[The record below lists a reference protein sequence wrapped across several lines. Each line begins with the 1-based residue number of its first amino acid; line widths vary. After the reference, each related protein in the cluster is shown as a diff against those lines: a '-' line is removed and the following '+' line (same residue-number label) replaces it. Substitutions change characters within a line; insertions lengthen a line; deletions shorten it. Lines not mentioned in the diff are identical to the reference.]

1 MSVDTGAL
9 THPSQIGTD
18 DRALPYSVEAL
29 DVRGRVVTLGE
40 ALDRILSRHAYPQPV
55 SKLLGEAVVL
65 TALLALAMKG
75 DKGRFILQTQ
85 TSGPVSMLVVDV
97 RLPGTI
103 RATAGFDAEAV
114 EALGAHPS
122 DGALLGEGSLAM
134 TVEQGHAAH
143 RYQGFTPLEGQS
155 LEEAAHRYFEQS
167 EQIPT
172 IVRLAVAEMIDRD
185 DDGTARHRWRAG
197 GLLAQFLPE
206 SEERVRRRDLPG
218 GDVPEGTD
226 EVAPHKEDD
235 AWVEARSLVETI
247 EDHELTDPAIS
258 AERLLVRL
266 FHERDPRVF
275 ETVPLAEDC
284 TCSRGRIEGVLR
296 QMSGDE
302 IEASVEDGQIRVTC
316 EFCGKH
322 YAFDPGPFRETSND

>member
-1 MSVDTGAL
+1 MSFEVGAL
-9 THPSQIGTD
+9 ARQSSIETD

-29 DVRGRVVTLGE
+29 DLRGRVVTLGD

-65 TALLALAMKG
+65 ATLLALAMKG
-75 DKGRFILQTQ
+75 EKGRFILQTQ

-103 RATAGFDAEAV
+103 RATAGFDVDAV
-114 EALGAHPS
+114 AALGPNPG
-122 DGALLGEGSLAM
+122 DGDLLGEGSLAM
-134 TVEQGHAAH
+134 TVEQGHSAH
-143 RYQGFTPLEGQS
+143 RYQGFTPLEGQG
-155 LEEAAHRYFEQS
+155 LEDAAHRYFEQS

-172 IVRLAVAEMIDRD
+172 IVRLAVAEMIDRNE
-185 DDGTARHRWRAG
+185 DGTTRHRWRAG

-206 SEERVRRRDLPG
+206 SEERMRRRDLPG
-218 GDVPEGTD
+218 GDNPNEMHEEASVGGD
-226 EVAPHKEDD
+226 DD
-235 AWVEARSLVETI
+235 AWVEARALVETI

-275 ETVPLAEDC
+275 ETVALVEDC
-284 TCSRGRIEGVLR
+284 TCSRERIDGVLR
-296 QMSGDE
+296 QMSPDE
-302 IEASVEDGQIRVTC
+302 IEASVENGKIRVTC

-322 YAFDPGPFRETSND
+322 YAFDPDPFRDRD